1 MKEEISDRYMQA
13 GAAAKKILTA
23 GAGRIQ
29 VGTLLCDV
37 ADFVEGMILDEGFGI
52 AFPVNIS
59 LNESAAHD
67 TPSPDDTRVFA
78 EGDMVKLDIGVHL
91 DGYIADTA
99 CTVDLGN
106 QPLLC
111 EASVAARDAA
121 IEAVRPGVAIGTLGG
136 IVAHEIKSRGF
147 VPVANLT
154 GHGLDQYCLHTG
166 PNVPNIPGVGGA
178 VLEEGMVLAIEPF
191 ASTGTGFVHDGRRE
205 EIFSQIVRRP
215 VRLPA
220 ARKVLQEIEG
230 RNGMPF
236 ARRHIH
242 VKSADLALARLM
254 KDGIIRS
261 YPVLSDVPGSFVS
274 QAEHTMI
281 VTGDGCIVTTA

>member
-1 MKEEISDRYMQA
+1 MKEEIFDRYMQA
-13 GAAAKKILTA
+13 GAAAKKILCE
-23 GAGRIQ
+23 GAERIR
-29 VGTLLCDV
+29 VGASLLEV
-37 ADFVEGMILDEGFGI
+37 AEFVENSILDEGFGI

-59 LNESAAHD
+59 LNEAAAHD
-67 TPSPDDTRVFA
+67 TPSPDDTRTFA
-78 EGDMVKLDIGVHL
+78 EGDMVKLDLGVHL

-99 CTVDLGN
+99 CTVDLGD

-111 EASVAARDAA
+111 EASIAARDAA
-121 IEAVRPGVAIGTLGG
+121 IAAVRPGVAIGTLGT
-136 IVAHEIKSRGF
+136 IIAHEIKSRGF
-147 VPVANLT
+147 LPVANLT
-154 GHGLDQYCLHTG
+154 GHGLDQYCLHKG
-166 PNVPNIPGVGGA
+166 PNVPNIPGSGGA

-205 EIFSQIVRRP
+205 EIFSQQIRRP

-220 ARKVLQEIEG
+220 ARKILQEIES

-242 VKSADLALARLM
+242 VKSADLALSRLIH
-254 KDGIIRS
+254 DGIIRS
-261 YPVLSDVPGSFVS
+261 YPVLSDVPGSYVS

-281 VTGDGCIVTTA
+281 VTGDACIVTTA